1 MKNLI
6 PKELKVGGRIF
17 KVKQPH
23 DSKQNAWGS
32 VLYNSSEILI
42 YRYGLKPL
50 EKASKQTM
58 EESFIHETIH
68 AIDFVYN
75 YDSLPE
81 KVVGRLAEGLYE
93 VLKDNFT
100 IKAKG
105 R

>member
-1 MKNLI
+1 MDKLI
-6 PKELKVGGRIF
+6 PKELKVGGRTF
-17 KVKQPH
+17 KVKHPH
-23 DSKQNAWGS
+23 YSKHRAWGS
-32 VLYNSSEILI
+32 ILYNSSEIRI
-42 YRYGLKPL
+42 YRYGLKPP

-58 EESFIHETIH
+58 EEPFIHEIIH

-81 KVVGRLAEGLYE
+81 KVVGRLAEGLYQ
-93 VLKDNFT
+93 VLQDNFT